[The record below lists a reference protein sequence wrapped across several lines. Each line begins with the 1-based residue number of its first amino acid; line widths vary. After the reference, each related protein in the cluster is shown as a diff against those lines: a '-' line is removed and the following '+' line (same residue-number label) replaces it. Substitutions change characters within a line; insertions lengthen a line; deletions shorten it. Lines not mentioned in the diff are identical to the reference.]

1 MAIRFRK
8 SFKAAP
14 GVRFNI
20 GKKSAGVTFG
30 GKHFRQSFNTSGRKT
45 TSASIPETGVS
56 FYETSSKKKKGK
68 RSDKKVRMD
77 KEVNREPETVV
88 DDVIE
93 LPGDTVSP
101 ETSEPPKPKL
111 WLWALMA
118 VVLVCGLWYLFS
130 NGINRPEVS
139 NEVPTSGVITTTQ
152 FTYAAEDVELK
163 MLNGALTAFVGDR
176 QVPFT
181 GLVNA
186 VDGTYV
192 VKDGVADTV
201 FNGVYESDGTLRLVK
216 DGKIDT
222 TSSGVVPAGNGD
234 WYLAQNG
241 VVETAVSW
249 IRNNEYGNWYV
260 KDGKVQ
266 LDQDGLVQTE
276 GKEYLLEDGR
286 VATSQTGL
294 KNVGEDWVLTDSGV
308 VRSDYTGVQ
317 KNEYGRWYVKDG
329 HIDFGYNGVARS
341 DGSTYLVKDG
351 KVDTSQNGVMQVDGT
366 WAYVADGM
374 VAQNYTGVKSNQYGT
389 WYIKNGLV
397 DFAYAGTVSA
407 PDGNRYNVSNG
418 RASVVT
424 TTQASNNNGGGGNAS
439 NFNTYDNED
448 DYSST
453 YVGNASSGKFHYA
466 TCRDVRKMNEGNKVK
481 GYSRSWYIS
490 HGYSPCGH
498 CHP

>member
-20 GKKSAGVTFG
+20 GKKSAGVTVG

-45 TSASIPETGVS
+45 TSASIPGTGVS
-56 FYETSSKKKKGK
+56 FYETSSKKKKNK
-68 RSDKKVRMD
+68 KSDKKVRM
-77 KEVNREPETVV
+77 EEELNREPETVV

-176 QVPFT
+176 QVPYT

-192 VKDGVADTV
+192 VKDGVADTTLY
-201 FNGVYESDGTLRLVK
+201 GVYDNEGAVRLVK

-222 TSSGVVPAGNGD
+222 AATGVVPAGNGD

-241 VVETAVSW
+241 VVETAVTGV
-249 IRNNEYGNWYV
+249 RANEYGNWYV

-266 LDQDGLVQTE
+266 LDANGLVKAE
-276 GKEYLLEDGR
+276 GKEYVLEDGR

-294 KNVGEDWVLTDSGV
+294 KNVGEDWVLADSGV

-366 WAYVADGM
+366 WAYVRDGM
-374 VAQNYTGVKSNQYGT
+374 INTNYTGVASNQYGD
-389 WYIKNGLV
+389 WYVKNGIVQLG
-397 DFAYAGTVSA
+397 Y
-407 PDGNRYNVSNG
+407 DGVITANGGQRYNVNDG

-424 TTQASNNNGGGGNAS
+424 TTRASNYNGGSGTGARTQNNNVGSGIVASVNSDVYHHSWCSSAKQINGGNLIHFSSVSEAEAS
-439 NFNTYDNED
+439 GRRACKRCF
-448 DYSST
+448 
-453 YVGNASSGKFHYA
+453 
-466 TCRDVRKMNEGNKVK
+466 
-481 GYSRSWYIS
+481 
-490 HGYSPCGH
+490 
-498 CHP
+498 